1 MSGPIHRADNAADVS
16 GERIAPA
23 NDRGQDRPNLVRSLR
38 DSSPR
43 NEARVSWKKRR
54 SSRDFFV
61 ACRADGAGLV
71 AACQSSSFEL
81 TSGDIYG
88 AVGVDSNRVRSPVLI
103 GYYNRYLSNSDS
115 SMFVKR
121 VARRYSCATLERLAT
136 IGDHVTRRAAIL
148 SLSLLGDYSSNAV
161 LGRAL
166 ADRDRGVRTIAE
178 SGIRE
183 LWCRVGSRDQ
193 RNMLRSIV
201 ELNDTHH
208 AAEAA
213 QLATELIHSSPW
225 IAEAWCQRGTAYYHL
240 GQYDAAIRDCHQAL
254 EINPYHFTAAAGMG
268 QCYLLQDNPVAALE
282 AFRRA
287 LRLNPGLEEVRAQ
300 VVQLQRSLKDD

>member
-1 MSGPIHRADNAADVS
+1 
-16 GERIAPA
+16 
-23 NDRGQDRPNLVRSLR
+23 
-38 DSSPR
+38 
-43 NEARVSWKKRR
+43 
-54 SSRDFFV
+54 
-61 ACRADGAGLV
+61 
-71 AACQSSSFEL
+71 
-81 TSGDIYG
+81 
-88 AVGVDSNRVRSPVLI
+88 
-103 GYYNRYLSNSDS
+103 
-115 SMFVKR
+115 MFTKR
-121 VARRYSCATLERLAT
+121 VARRYACATLERLVT
-136 IGDHVTRRAAIL
+136 VGDYTTRRAAVL

-178 SGIRE
+178 TGIRE

-193 RNMLRSIV
+193 RATLRTV
-201 ELNDTHH
+201 VDLNDDRRF
-208 AAEAA
+208 AEAA
-213 QLATELIHSSPW
+213 ELATELIHSSPW
-225 IAEAWCQRGTAYYHL
+225 IAEAWCQRGTAHYHL

-300 VVQLQRSLKDD
+300 VVRLQRSLKRE